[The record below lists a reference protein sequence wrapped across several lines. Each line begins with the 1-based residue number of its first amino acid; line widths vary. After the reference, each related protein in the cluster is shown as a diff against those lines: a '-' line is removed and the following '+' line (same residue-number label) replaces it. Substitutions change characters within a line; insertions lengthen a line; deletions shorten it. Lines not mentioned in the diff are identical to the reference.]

1 VARNYLDLPELE
13 GILVCSRDITRHVE
27 LESTLRKSAQ
37 ESADLFENAP
47 CGYHSVDAEG
57 VLRRVNGTELRL
69 LQRTRDELVGRMR
82 FADLLA
88 PASQP
93 AYWEELDVLKRER
106 AGAVRDVELEVV
118 RKDGTTFP
126 VLLQSMAVHDGR
138 GRFVESRTA
147 VYDITE
153 RKRAERAL
161 LKVNRALSILGEARR
176 EIVLART
183 ESGLL
188 NAVCRVLVERDEY
201 RLAAVHYVLHDARS
215 TMRVVAKAGVADHYL
230 EDAAITW
237 SDAPLGQGPAGRAV
251 RTGRTQVNR
260 DFLADPRMAPWR
272 ELAIRAGFH
281 SSMSVPLKDESG
293 VFATLSVF
301 ATEPDAFDT
310 EELRL
315 FEELADDLGF
325 AIGSLLAEKF
335 AREHAA
341 LKGTEPG
348 TGEPD
353 PLERLSPRER
363 QVLKLV
369 AEGHSSKEI
378 AARLG
383 VAPASVGTYRSRLMF
398 KLNVEDVTGVV
409 RFAIRHGVIKP

>member
-1 VARNYLDLPELE
+1 
-13 GILVCSRDITRHVE
+13 
-27 LESTLRKSAQ
+27 
-37 ESADLFENAP
+37 
-47 CGYHSVDAEG
+47 
-57 VLRRVNGTELRL
+57 
-69 LQRTRDELVGRMR
+69 
-82 FADLLA
+82 
-88 PASQP
+88 
-93 AYWEELDVLKRER
+93 
-106 AGAVRDVELEVV
+106 
-118 RKDGTTFP
+118 
-126 VLLQSMAVHDGR
+126 MAVHDGR

-215 TMRVVAKAGVADHYL
+215 TMKVVAKAGVADHYL

-272 ELAIRAGFH
+272 ELALRAGFH
-281 SSMSVPLKDESG
+281 SSMSLPLKDESG

-301 ATEPDAFDT
+301 AIEPDAFDT

-315 FEELADDLGF
+315 LEQLADDLGF

-341 LKGTEPG
+341 LKSTEPG

-363 QVLKLV
+363 EVLKRV

-378 AARLG
+378 ARQLG
-383 VAPASVGTYRSRLMF
+383 IAPASVDTYRSRLMS
-398 KLNVEDVTGVV
+398 KLDVEDVTGLV
-409 RFAIRHGVIKP
+409 RFAIRHGVIKA